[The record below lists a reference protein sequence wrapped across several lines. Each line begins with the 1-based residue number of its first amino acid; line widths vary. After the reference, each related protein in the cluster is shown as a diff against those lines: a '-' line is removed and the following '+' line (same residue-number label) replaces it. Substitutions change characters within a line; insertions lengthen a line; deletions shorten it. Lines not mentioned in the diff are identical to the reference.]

1 MVTAAVALKSGQCAF
16 PEHLPADRVLH
27 EDHGAQPPRR
37 EGGPEAARPRATAAR
52 VPRGGAWTLARPLA
66 GTLLLRPVSPTVTGS
81 QPEPQTIIGQSA
93 ADGETRQGPLFYL
106 LKSDIDIFRK
116 NVNGKKGLSAKR
128 TFLSCPGLL
137 LSPRGAVTFPAPLR
151 SGQARPLPPKSSER
165 AVPRSPLRA
174 WSDRSER
181 AGSLPAPRRPAWPRA
196 QLEDSRRHV
205 VVVDQSPAFH

>member
-1 MVTAAVALKSGQCAF
+1 MVTAAVALKSGQRAF

-106 LKSDIDIFRK
+106 LK
-116 NVNGKKGLSAKR
+116 KR
-128 TFLSCPGLL
+128 Y
-137 LSPRGAVTFPAPLR
+137 RHFPE
-151 SGQARPLPPKSSER
+151 KCK
-165 AVPRSPLRA
+165 
-174 WSDRSER
+174 W
-181 AGSLPAPRRPAWPRA
+181 
-196 QLEDSRRHV
+196 
-205 VVVDQSPAFH
+205 